1 MGRSFDYVVIG
12 GGVMGAS
19 ILFQLATRGAGSVLL
34 LEQGTLGFGSTGRSS
49 GVIRMH
55 YSTEVNTRLSWES
68 LDTWRNWS
76 DVVGHGDAGWT
87 HTGFM
92 IFSNEE
98 YRPSFET
105 SIQMQQ
111 RCGVNVSL
119 IGRGEALE
127 IAPAFSIGEDETVAY
142 EPESGYGDPSG
153 SAIGWVTAARALGA
167 TAELERKVT
176 GLNLAGDH
184 VTSVEIDGGETISCG
199 SVILATG
206 PWSGRFLSNHGI
218 DLPLKATRHEVFL
231 LRRNLKKIPFHPGG
245 ADMANLTYFRPEA
258 ADLTLVGNG
267 NVVHDADPD
276 NYHSGA
282 SMDYL
287 YDVWSRLA
295 ARIPQIEDAEYTH
308 GYAGLY
314 TETPDSHPIMDA
326 VEQIGGL
333 YICTGFSGHGY
344 KLSPAVG
351 VAMAELILDGRS
363 TTIDITS
370 LRMGRFDANDLNQPQ
385 TTFRVMV

>member
-1 MGRSFDYVVIG
+1 MTRSFDYIVIG

-19 ILFQLATRGAGSVLL
+19 ILFQLGKRRAGTALM

-87 HTGFM
+87 LTGFM
-92 IFSNEE
+92 AFSSPE
-98 YRPSFET
+98 YATTFE
-105 SIQMQQ
+105 SNIEMQKS
-111 RCGVNVSL
+111 CGVNVSL
-119 IGRGEALE
+119 ISREEALE
-127 IAPAFSIGEDETVAY
+127 IAPSFVVGDDETVAY

-167 TAELERKVT
+167 QAELEKKVM
-176 GLNLAGDH
+176 GINVVNDR
-184 VTSVEIDGGETISCG
+184 VESVVVDGETIICG
-199 SVILATG
+199 NAIVATG
-206 PWSGRFLSNHGI
+206 PWSAKFMMEQGI
-218 DLPLKATRHEVFL
+218 DLPLKATRHEVFIL
-231 LRRNLKKIPFHPGG
+231 KRNLESIPFHPGG

-276 NYHSGA
+276 NYRSGA

-287 YDVWSRLA
+287 YDVWSRLS
-295 ARIPQIEDAEYTH
+295 ARIPAIEDAEYTH

-326 VEQIGGL
+326 VDGIDGM

-351 VAMAELILDGRS
+351 TAMAELMLEGQS
-363 TTIDITS
+363 TSIDITS
-370 LRMGRFDANDLNQPQ
+370 LRMNRFAENDLNMPQ

>member
-1 MGRSFDYVVIG
+1 MPDSRDFVVIG

-19 ILFQLATRGAGSVLL
+19 VLFQLADRKAGTALL

-68 LDTWRNWS
+68 LPIWQNWS
-76 DVVGHGDAGWT
+76 DCVGSGDCGWT
-87 HTGFM
+87 KTGFM
-92 IFSNEE
+92 AFADSDYAPEFKANIA
-98 YRPSFET
+98 
-105 SIQMQQ
+105 MQQ
-111 RCGVNVSL
+111 GCGVDVSL
-119 IGRGEALE
+119 VDRDAALE
-127 IAPAFSIGEDETVAY
+127 IAPAFEIGADETVAY

-153 SAIGWVTAARALGA
+153 AALGWVTAARQRGSEVRIE
-167 TAELERKVT
+167 TPVE
-176 GLNLAGDH
+176 
-184 VTSVEIDGGETISCG
+184 SVEIEGGRVVAVKTATERIRTGVAI
-199 SVILATG
+199 IATG
-206 PWSGRFLSNHGI
+206 PWSPGFLSGLEI
-218 DLPLKATRHEVFL
+218 SLPLKATRHEVFL
-231 LRRNLKKIPFHPGG
+231 LKRNLEALPFHPGG

-276 NYHSGA
+276 NYDSGA

-295 ARIPQIEDAEYTH
+295 LRIPAIEGAEYTH

-314 TETPDSHPIMDA
+314 TETPDSHPIMDR
-326 VEQIGGL
+326 VDGVDGL
-333 YICTGFSGHGY
+333 YICTGFSGHGF
-344 KLSPAVG
+344 KLAPAVG
-351 VAMAELILDGRS
+351 IAMADMILEGES
-363 TTIDITS
+363 KAIDISS
-370 LRMGRFDANDLNQPQ
+370 LRMNRFDDGDLNAPQ